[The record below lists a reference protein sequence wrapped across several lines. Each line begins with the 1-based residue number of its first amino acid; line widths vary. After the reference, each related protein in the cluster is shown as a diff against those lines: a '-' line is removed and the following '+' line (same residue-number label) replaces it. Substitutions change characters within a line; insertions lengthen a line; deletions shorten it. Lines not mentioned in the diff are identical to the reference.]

1 MFKFSDVN
9 DSSGRAK
16 SNSLAFDELVIVP
29 TKTQAGRD
37 SLRVDRRRQ
46 RQAEQAAH
54 RREQMLDAA
63 FSLFQ
68 EVGLRGFNMREL
80 GLRAGYTAG
89 ALYAYFDGKAA
100 ILQALR
106 DRLLQQLAHELQQSV
121 PKRRVL
127 FRERSGAPAAT
138 VDHFEGN
145 VVVFL
150 ELSQAWWRW
159 LARNSVRWRI
169 LLAVDQPVATPF
181 LTVSAG
187 REVPFRDEPDLL
199 EQLLEATAV
208 CRDALHAAGLPV
220 DQASWLQKESLVRGA
235 GLLVLHA
242 GRTNAAGL
250 EEHFV
255 EGLRQLLSA
264 SGLVS
269 EDPARPQRDLF
280 GR

>member
-1 MFKFSDVN
+1 MN
-9 DSSGRAK
+9 DFPDRAK
-16 SNSLAFDELVIVP
+16 SSSLAFDELVIVP
-29 TKTQAGRD
+29 TKTQASRD

-63 FSLFQ
+63 FSLFR
-68 EVGLRGFNMREL
+68 EVGLQGFNMREL

-121 PKRRVL
+121 PKRRVV
-127 FRERSGAPAAT
+127 FRERSGAHAAT

-150 ELSQAWWRW
+150 ELSQVWWRW
-159 LARNSVRWRI
+159 LARDSVRWRI

-181 LTVSAG
+181 LAVSAG
-187 REVPFRDEPDLL
+187 REVPIHNEPDLL

-235 GLLVLHA
+235 GLLVLQA
-242 GRTNAAGL
+242 GRTDASGL

-255 EGLRQLLSA
+255 EGLRQLLST
-264 SGLVS
+264 SGLVP
-269 EDPARPQRDLF
+269 EDPACPQRDLF